1 VPTAV
6 VLTACVD
13 VWSTVVSRWQRRWH
27 VGAVARGVVL
37 TVLAS
42 SALADDAVVADG
54 ADGAVGAQRAPKLC
68 VDWWGVDRWPP
79 PPRPWVVVVVT
90 RGDALGLL

>member
-37 TVLAS
+37 TVLPRQHW
-42 SALADDAVVADG
+42 ADDALLSPMVPMVPLVPSG
-54 ADGAVGAQRAPKLC
+54 LQSC
-68 VDWWGVDRWPP
+68 VSTGGVSTGGHHLRGRGWWW
-79 PPRPWVVVVVT
+79 
-90 RGDALGLL
+90 L